1 MLSSNDY
8 YEKMVERNIG
18 ILTREQQ
25 DKLKHCEVPVFG
37 VGGLGGLAAELLVR
51 CGIGKLKIVDIDHFE
66 ASNLNRQVYAYKSTL
81 GQHKVDVTERFLKDI
96 NPDLQIE
103 KYYKTDKETIGC
115 MLKNSSVAVMCIDK
129 IIPSIHVARR
139 CFAGNIT
146 MLETVAIP
154 YMNVRVY
161 NRDTVTFE
169 AFHNFQTEGKTID
182 ELYNLTEEEAKGI
195 GESFVKAFV
204 GLEDISS
211 YYSDDAL
218 AGMTK
223 GKFSSFAPFVWLQ
236 ASLLALE
243 TIKVL
248 FSWGEISYAPEYAVY
263 DPVKFKALSPTNL
276 HFQI

>member
-1 MLSSNDY
+1 MLSSDDY
-8 YEKMVERNIG
+8 YNGMVERNIG
-18 ILTREQQ
+18 ILTKEQQ
-25 DKLKHCEVPVFG
+25 AKLKDCEVPVFG

-66 ASNLNRQVYAYKSTL
+66 ASNLNRQIYAYKSTL

-96 NPDLQIE
+96 NPGLQLE
-103 KYYKTDKETIGC
+103 KYYKTDETTIGS

-129 IIPSIHVARR
+129 VIPSIHVARR
-139 CFAGNIT
+139 CFESDIT

-161 NRDTVTFE
+161 NRDTIKFE
-169 AFHNFQTEGKTID
+169 TFHNFQTKNKSID
-182 ELYNLTEEEAKGI
+182 ELYNLTDEEAQDI
-195 GESFVKAFV
+195 GKNFVKAFV

-211 YYSDDAL
+211 YYSDEAL
-218 AGMTK
+218 AGMNK
-223 GKFSSFAPFVWLQ
+223 GNFSSFAPFVWLQ

-248 FSWGEISYAPEYAVY
+248 LKWGNISYAPDYAVY
-263 DPVKFKALSPTNL
+263 DPVKFKALAPTNL